1 MLGEVGVSAA
11 AAAGFRLVFSRLH
24 DRRGSFCN
32 NSRMPTAFRRAW
44 RTAWGLAASLS
55 AGVATPQNFQPYPS
69 PQITAEQFAA
79 YAEQVR
85 QSYGTT
91 AEVIREEKVI
101 VFSDL
106 RTRTFWVFTT
116 KDHPA
121 HPAWITRQMFED
133 KGQVNVRQIG
143 YFAGPEPEFAKLFRS
158 YQERNAQLM
167 EDVQRRNQ

>member
-1 MLGEVGVSAA
+1 MANAYPFASIWLSGIACA
-11 AAAGFRLVFSRLH
+11 LIAGQ
-24 DRRGSFCN
+24 
-32 NSRMPTAFRRAW
+32 
-44 RTAWGLAASLS
+44 
-55 AGVATPQNFQPYPS
+55 AGAQEYQPYPA
-69 PQITAEQFAA
+69 PQISAEQFAR

-85 QSYGTT
+85 QNFGAT
-91 AEVIREEKVI
+91 AEFVKEEKVI

-121 HPAWITRQMFED
+121 HPAWITRQMFEE

-143 YFAGPEPEFAKLFRS
+143 YFAGREPEFAKLFRS
-158 YQERNAQLM
+158 YQERNTQLM

>member
-1 MLGEVGVSAA
+1 MA
-11 AAAGFRLVFSRLH
+11 RLLA
-24 DRRGSFCN
+24 RGSFWL
-32 NSRMPTAFRRAW
+32 SGIVGSLLA
-44 RTAWGLAASLS
+44 GLA
-55 AGVATPQNFQPYPS
+55 VAQEYQPYPAPRVS
-69 PQITAEQFAA
+69 TDQFMR

-85 QSYGTT
+85 QSHGAT
-91 AEVIREEKVI
+91 AQVVKEENVI

-133 KGQVNVRQIG
+133 KGQVKVRQIG
-143 YFAGPEPEFAKLFRS
+143 YFAGSEPAFAKLFHS

>member
-1 MLGEVGVSAA
+1 
-11 AAAGFRLVFSRLH
+11 
-24 DRRGSFCN
+24 
-32 NSRMPTAFRRAW
+32 MPTAFRRAW
-44 RTAWGLAASLS
+44 LTASAATASLLAAVTGS
-55 AGVATPQNFQPYPS
+55 QDFQPYRS
-69 PQITAEQFAA
+69 PQVTAEQFAA

-85 QSYGTT
+85 QGYGAT

-106 RTRTFWVFTT
+106 RTRTFWIFTT

-121 HPAWITRQMFED
+121 HPAWITRQMVEEN
-133 KGQVNVRQIG
+133 GQVNVRQIG
-143 YFAGPEPEFAKLFRS
+143 YFAGSEPEFAKLFRS